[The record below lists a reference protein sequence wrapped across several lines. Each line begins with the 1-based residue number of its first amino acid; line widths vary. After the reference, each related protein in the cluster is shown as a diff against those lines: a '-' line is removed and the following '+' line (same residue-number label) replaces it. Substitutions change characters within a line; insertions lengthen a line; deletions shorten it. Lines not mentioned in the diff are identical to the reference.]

1 MFSRLIIALC
11 FCILMSV
18 SSEAGPRLSASE
30 IRALA
35 PGEYV
40 GTWKAKRKLHIVFNA
55 NGTIHGSMS
64 GFRYGGKW
72 YVSGQN
78 LCIVYRILTVEKTK
92 CGAIRRQGPWLVGY
106 YNKKGVPRIRLRAAA
121 SAANLNALGDSMRTS
136 FTGARTAEQ
145 I

>member
-1 MFSRLIIALC
+1 MT
-11 FCILMSV
+11 V
-18 SSEAGPRLSASE
+18 SSEAGSRLSASE

-40 GTWKAKRKLHIVFNA
+40 GTWKAKRQLHIVLNT

-78 LCIVYRILTVEKTK
+78 LCIAFRVMAVAKTK
-92 CGAIRRQGPWLVGY
+92 CGAIRRQGAWLVGY
-106 YNKKGVPRIRLRAAA
+106 YNKKGVPRIRLKAATDA
-121 SAANLNALGDSMRTS
+121 PRNAAKIQNRT
-136 FTGARTAEQ
+136 
-145 I
+145 